1 MAIDLKTVRN
11 DTPACE
17 SIIHFNNAGAS
28 LMPRQ
33 VLEAVVSHLEL
44 EAAIGGYEAADLA
57 QDAIHELYRSIAR
70 LVNGDPDEIAVLE
83 NATRAWD
90 MAFYSIPFQPG
101 DRILTS
107 MTEYGS
113 NFVAFLQVSRRTG
126 AVVDVI
132 PNDEHGRISAP
143 ALRNAMDDRVK
154 LIALTHV
161 PTNGGLIQPAEAV
174 GGVAREANV
183 LYLLDA
189 CQSVGQMPLDVKKIG
204 CHMLSG
210 TGRKFLRGPR
220 GTGFLYV
227 DRNVMERLD
236 PVFLDIHSA
245 RWLGPDRYE
254 IMPDARRFE
263 NWESNIAAKLG
274 LGAAIDYALRLGLD
288 DIRERVTF
296 LAARLRSRLE
306 SLPGVTL
313 HDLGCEKC
321 GIVTFTSQVAEPAAI
336 RQALRGRSI
345 NVAVSPADFSRLDMG
360 QRGLTA
366 LVRASVHY
374 YNTEE
379 EVERFIEAL

>member
-57 QDAIHELYRSIAR
+57 QDAMRELYRSIAR